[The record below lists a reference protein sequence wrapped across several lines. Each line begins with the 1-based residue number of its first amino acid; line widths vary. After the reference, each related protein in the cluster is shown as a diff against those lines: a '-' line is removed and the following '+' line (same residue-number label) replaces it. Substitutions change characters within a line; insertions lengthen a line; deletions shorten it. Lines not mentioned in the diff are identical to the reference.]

1 MRSSSGVAFIRS
13 APPLTPLPHVSFF
26 LSALLSIRPG
36 GLVGYA
42 CASERVSVPVN
53 ERVRERER
61 ERERESCKSKW
72 RVRPQPMTQYDGL
85 VFLFLANKLS
95 FESCLRPFVRRSP
108 AATTS
113 PAAFSLTTRAC
124 PSFGPFV
131 S

>member
-61 ERERESCKSKW
+61 ERERVLQEQMAGAPPTDDPIRWPRLFISCQQT
-72 RVRPQPMTQYDGL
+72 VL
-85 VFLFLANKLS
+85 
-95 FESCLRPFVRRSP
+95 
-108 AATTS
+108 
-113 PAAFSLTTRAC
+113 
-124 PSFGPFV
+124 
-131 S
+131 